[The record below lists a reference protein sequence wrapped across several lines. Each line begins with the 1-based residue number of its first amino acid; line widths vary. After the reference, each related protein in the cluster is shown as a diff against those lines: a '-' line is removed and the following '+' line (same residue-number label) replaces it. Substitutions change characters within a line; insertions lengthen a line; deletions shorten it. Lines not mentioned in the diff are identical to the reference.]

1 MRVFRWSLVSFLVL
15 SLLAAAAPTFLALV
29 VLRTGQ
35 AVCGAALIPSG
46 LAMVREVVPVGRLGR
61 IYGLNAA
68 VLSFAAAVG
77 PLLGALV
84 VDVGNWRWLFLLNVP
99 VILVAIILQSRLVYR
114 DQVSRQRLVID
125 WTGIALLAAVFVL
138 LTITLNHART
148 PDASFAAMLG
158 LTLLAAAACGWRL
171 LHSRAPVIEW
181 RLFRSASFG
190 AATGNVL
197 TSNLVM
203 YTALLTVPFFVE
215 EVQHRGASSSGIALG
230 AMSIAMAVL
239 APVSGRVGDAVGRRL
254 PAVAGG
260 AAAALGAGLLCATV
274 GVDVPEWQ
282 LGAGLAILGLGVGL
296 GTGAATTAAIECSPL
311 ELSGA
316 AAGVNSMMRYVG
328 SITGAGIIGSIL
340 DSGRELDGE
349 VGLFRLIFA
358 IMTAVAIVS
367 MLLAVRIHRFVAPV
381 EETLAVAPAR

>member
-1 MRVFRWSLVSFLVL
+1 
-15 SLLAAAAPTFLALV
+15 
-29 VLRTGQ
+29 
-35 AVCGAALIPSG
+35 
-46 LAMVREVVPVGRLGR
+46 MVREVVPVSRLGR

-77 PLLGALV
+77 PLLGAFV

-99 VILVAIILQSRLVYR
+99 VILAALLLQSRLAYR

-125 WTGIALLAAVFVL
+125 WLGVTLLAALFVL

-148 PDASFAAMLG
+148 PDAGFVVMLG
-158 LTLLAAAACGWRL
+158 ITLLTGAACGWRL

-215 EVQHRGASSSGIALG
+215 EVQHRGASSSGVALG

-260 AAAALGAGLLCATV
+260 AAAALGAGLLCVIV

-282 LGAGLAILGLGVGL
+282 LGVGLAVLGLGVGL
-296 GTGAATTAAIECSPL
+296 GTGAATTAAIECSPI

-328 SITGAGIIGSIL
+328 SITGAGMIGSIL
-340 DSGRELDGE
+340 DSGRDLDGE

-358 IMTAVAIVS
+358 LMTAAAILS
-367 MLLAVRIHRFVAPV
+367 MLLAVRIHRFPSGVT
-381 EETLAVAPAR
+381 EQLAVAPAR